1 MLKKFKLAPFLLI
14 VLGAIFLLNN
24 FGILPW
30 SIWTN
35 LWKFW
40 PVLIILIGVEFLI
53 GQSISLKTTAILLV
67 LIFLIPIIIAVNP
80 ITKNPLATD
89 TLKISEELGTLTK
102 AKIIIDLPATT
113 LNIKGDPVATKLIKG
128 SISFSKAANKPKV
141 SIEESFGQEI
151 VRITQESTPGLLF
164 LTSLKNNTDLT
175 LSGQIPLEIQIN
187 TEASI
192 QKINLTD
199 LRVDSLEINSKASD
213 MNIKFGS
220 TYSGTAKIKASAS
233 NLTITIPK
241 EIEARIKIDSK
252 VKNLSIASRFK
263 SKNGVYQSKGFDKA
277 FTRLDIQ
284 IESIAGSITIKSK

>member
-14 VLGAIFLLNN
+14 SLGAIFLLNN

-40 PVLIILIGVEFLI
+40 PVLLILIGIEFII
-53 GQSISLKTTAILLV
+53 GQTISLKTTVILLI
-67 LIFLIPIIIAVNP
+67 LIFLIPIVIAVNP
-80 ITKNPLATD
+80 FTNNPLATN
-89 TLKISEELGTLTK
+89 TLKISEELGSLTK
-102 AKIIIDLPATT
+102 AKIIIDLPATNLT
-113 LNIKGDPVATKLIKG
+113 IKGDNQSAKLITG
-128 SISFSKAANKPKV
+128 NISFSKAANKPTV
-141 SIEESFGQEI
+141 SVEESFGQEI
-151 VRITQESTPGLLF
+151 VKITQESIPGLPF
-164 LTSLKNNTDLT
+164 LTSLKNNTDLS

-192 QKINLTD
+192 QKIDLTN

-213 MNIKFGS
+213 MNIKFGD
-220 TYSGTAKIKASAS
+220 TYSGTSKIKTSAT

-252 VKNLSIASRFK
+252 VKNLSLAARFK
-263 SKNGVYQSKGFDKA
+263 NKKGAYQTTGFDTA

-284 IESIAGSITIKSK
+284 IESIAGSITIK